1 MYSVSI
7 NEENFSIEHDGDD
20 FLINGKALN
29 WDLHQFNESQ
39 FNIIYNHKSYNI
51 ELVNLDHKKK
61 SLTLKLNNKQAEIQ
75 IRDKFDLLLE
85 KLGINGREEN
95 KAQFISA
102 PMPGLILDIKVKVGD
117 PVSKGQALLVLEA
130 MKMENILKAPA
141 DGQVKEILVSKGDS
155 VEKNQ
160 VLIQF

>member
-7 NEENFSIEHDGDD
+7 NEENFSIEHDGED
-20 FLINGKALN
+20 FLINGKALH
-29 WDLHQFNESQ
+29 WDLYQFNERH

-51 ELVNLDHKKK
+51 ELVRLDPKKK

-85 KLGINGREEN
+85 KLGINGREDH
-95 KAQFISA
+95 KPKSVTA
-102 PMPGLILDIKVKVGD
+102 PMPGLILEIQVTAGEQVTKNQ
-117 PVSKGQALLVLEA
+117 PLLILEA
-130 MKMENILKAPA
+130 MKMENILKAPG
-141 DGQVKEILVSKGDS
+141 DGLVKEIRVKKGDS